1 MAKYEALQKKQE
13 TENSQAT
20 KDEIYIVRHAWL
32 ENENKIRENRLK
44 MIAKEQKQIQEEI
57 TVQT

>member
-57 TVQT
+57 TV